1 MDLAKYDGHSSKC
14 NKMISDVI
22 LNNIK
27 NCIPFVERNVSHNL
41 FSWSELES
49 LLNCRPFVSNTRLH
63 ILSNKK
69 YEWPIAGW
77 LTDINTYPPNILNEE
92 IKKYVCYIIDCS
104 RVNKNIN
111 DVCHMIEKHCH
122 WPTDAHIFFSY
133 KEAHTDLKGFGVHK
147 DQQHNLIVC
156 VDGTLQAKVWSE
168 KSDGEPVIDTVLN
181 KSDAVFIPAETYHQ
195 IIPLTKRISISFP
208 MAHYENRF
216 QERNWIKC

>member
-1 MDLAKYDGHSSKC
+1 
-14 NKMISDVI
+14 MISKNLI
-22 LNNIK
+22 HHIK
-27 NCIPFVERNVSHNL
+27 SLLPYTEKNALKNL
-41 FSWSELES
+41 FSWSELEL
-49 LLNCRPFVSNTRLH
+49 LLNQRPFMNDKRFHIMSN
-63 ILSNKK
+63 IK
-69 YEWPIAGW
+69 YEWPLAGW
-77 LTDINTYPPNILNEE
+77 LTDSNTYPPNIIQKE

-111 DVCHMIEKHCH
+111 DVCSTLENDCK
-122 WPTDAHIFFSY
+122 WPVDAHIFFSY

-147 DQQHNLIVC
+147 DKQHNLIAC

-168 KSDGEPVIDTVLN
+168 NSDGEPVINTVLN
-181 KSDAVFIPAETYHQ
+181 KSDVVFIPAETYHQ